1 MNKTREAE
9 CRKKAKD
16 LVSKMTLT
24 EKVYQLRHTAPAI
37 PRLGL
42 GAYNYWNEALHGV
55 ARAGEATVFPQA
67 IGMAAAFDEE
77 LIGLVADVISTE
89 GRAKFNVQNKYGDNG
104 IYKGLTFWAPN
115 INIFR
120 DPRWGRGHETY
131 GEDPYLT
138 SRLGVSFVNGIQG
151 NDENYMKAAACAKH
165 FAVHSGPESIRHS
178 FNAECS
184 KQDLR
189 ETYLPAFKAL
199 VTEAKVEAVM
209 GAYNRT
215 NGEACCASKTL
226 LKDILRDE
234 WGFEGHV
241 TSDCWAIRDI
251 NEGHGITSSPS
262 ESVGLAMTNGCDIN
276 CGNLYEYLL
285 QAVGMGYTTEER
297 IDEALTNVL
306 TTRFKLGILDTDDN
320 GNIIPYSMENSD
332 DPYASIDYSHVDSFT
347 SKEINLKI
355 AEESI
360 VLLKNEGNLLPIDKN
375 EITKIGVIGPNAD
388 SRKALVGNYE
398 GTSSEYVTV
407 LEGIRREVE
416 NSGTRVFAS
425 VGCDLYRPK
434 VEPLGEQSD
443 RLAEVKAVCDV
454 SDVIIAVMGLDAS
467 LEGEEGDTGNAY
479 GSGDKP
485 NLLLPGLQQE
495 VLDTIAASGKPA
507 VLVVLSGSALALDK
521 ASSEFKA
528 VIQGWYPGAQGGNAI
543 AHVLFGRKNPE
554 GHLPV
559 TFYSE
564 KNTLPEFTDYA
575 MKGRTYRYMTE
586 EPLYPFGFG
595 LSYTD
600 FDEKISDVSVNGSAV
615 HFKAEE
621 GISDGKVTEC
631 SDAVAFKQGYKLDI
645 TVKVSNKGNK
655 AGTATV
661 QAYVES
667 GISGAPLR
675 QLKGLKKVSLEAGEE
690 KDVIISLDEN
700 AFGLFDENGEWKLN
714 SGNYNVFIGNAQPDK
729 RSAELTGKKC
739 EKISVKI

>member
-1 MNKTREAE
+1 
-9 CRKKAKD
+9 
-16 LVSKMTLT
+16 
-24 EKVYQLRHTAPAI
+24 
-37 PRLGL
+37 
-42 GAYNYWNEALHGV
+42 
-55 ARAGEATVFPQA
+55 
-67 IGMAAAFDEE
+67 
-77 LIGLVADVISTE
+77 
-89 GRAKFNVQNKYGDNG
+89 
-104 IYKGLTFWAPN
+104 
-115 INIFR
+115 
-120 DPRWGRGHETY
+120 ETY

-138 SRLGVSFVNGIQG
+138 SRLGVSFVKGIQG
-151 NDENYMKAAACAKH
+151 SDDKYMKAAACAKH

-226 LKDILRDE
+226 LQDILRKE

-251 NEGHGITSSPS
+251 NEGHGITSSPA

-306 TTRFKLGILDTDDN
+306 TTRFKLGILDEDEN
-320 GNIIPYSMENSD
+320 GNLIANDKDNPYN
-332 DPYASIDYSHVDSFT
+332 AIDYTHVDSFG

-360 VLLKNEGNLLPIDKN
+360 VLLKNDDKLLPFNKN
-375 EITKIGVIGPNAD
+375 NISSIGVIGPNAD

-416 NSGTRVFAS
+416 NSGTRVYAS
-425 VGCDLYRPK
+425 NGCDLYKDR
-434 VEPLGEQSD
+434 VENLGEHSD

-454 SDVIIAVMGLDAS
+454 SDVVVAVVGLDAT

-495 VLDTIAASGKPA
+495 VLDAIAASGKPA
-507 VLVVLSGSALALDK
+507 VLVVLAGSAIALDK
-521 ASSEFKA
+521 PSTQFTAI
-528 VIQGWYPGAQGGNAI
+528 IQGWYPGALGGTAI
-543 AHVLFGRKNPE
+543 ANVIFGKKNPE
-554 GHLPV
+554 GHLPL

-564 KNTLPEFTDYA
+564 KNTLPEFTDYN

-586 EPLYPFGFG
+586 EPLYPFGYG

-600 FDEKISDVSVNGSAV
+600 FDIVPTKIVAGPDAYKTVDGTLDNKNIY
-615 HFKAEE
+615 FKA
-621 GISDGKVTEC
+621 GSD
-631 SDAVAFKQGYKLDI
+631 SIDI
-645 TVKVSNKGNK
+645 TVKVSNKGSMPG
-655 AGTATV
+655 AATV
-661 QAYVES
+661 QAYVDYTALNVA
-667 GISGAPLR
+667 GAPVR
-675 QLKGLKKVSLEAGEE
+675 QLKALKKVHLEANEE
-690 KDVIISLDEN
+690 KEVTISLDEK
-700 AFGLFDENGEWKLN
+700 AFGLYGENGEWKLN
-714 SGNYNVFIGNAQPDK
+714 PGIYKVYIGNQQPDK
-729 RSAELTGKKC
+729 RSEELTGKKC
-739 EKISVKI
+739 DAISVIIE

>member
-9 CRKKAKD
+9 YRKKAKD

-42 GAYNYWNEALHGV
+42 SAYNYWNEALHGV

-77 LIGLVADVISTE
+77 LLGLVAGVISTE
-89 GRAKFNVQNKYGDNG
+89 GRAKFNIQDKYGDNG

-138 SRLGVSFVNGIQG
+138 SRLGVSFVKGIQG
-151 NDENYMKAAACAKH
+151 DDDKYMKAAACAKH

-226 LKDILRDE
+226 LQDILRKE

-251 NEGHGITSSPS
+251 NEGHGITSSPV

-276 CGNLYEYLL
+276 CGNLFEYLL
-285 QAVGMGYTTEER
+285 QAVGQGYTTEER

-306 TTRFKLGILDTDDN
+306 ATRFKLGILDEDAN
-320 GNIIPYSMENSD
+320 GNFVSGYNTESD
-332 DPYASIDYSHVDSFT
+332 NPYASIDYTHVDSYT
-347 SKEINLKI
+347 SKEINLRI
-355 AEESI
+355 SEESI
-360 VLLKNEGNLLPIDKN
+360 VLLKNDDGILPFNKN
-375 EITKIGVIGPNAD
+375 NFSTIGVIGPNAD
-388 SRKALVGNYE
+388 NRKALVGNYE
-398 GTSSEYVTV
+398 GTASEYVTV

-416 NSGTRVFAS
+416 NSGTRVYAS
-425 VGCDLYRPK
+425 NGCDLYKPK
-434 VEPLGEQSD
+434 VEPLGERSD

-454 SDVIIAVMGLDAS
+454 SDVIVAVMGLDAT

-485 NLLLPGLQQE
+485 DLKLPGLQQE

-507 VLVVLSGSALALDK
+507 VLVVLAGSALALDK
-521 ASSEFKA
+521 ASTQFKA
-528 VIQGWYPGAQGGNAI
+528 IIQGWYPGALGGTAI
-543 AHVLFGRKNPE
+543 ANVIFGKKNPE
-554 GHLPV
+554 GHLPL

-564 KNTLPEFTDYA
+564 KNTLPEFTDYN
-575 MKGRTYRYMTE
+575 MKGRTYRYMNE
-586 EPLYPFGFG
+586 EPLYPFGYG

-600 FDEKISDVSVNGSAV
+600 FDVIPTKIVAGPDAYKTVNGELDRSNIYY
-615 HFKAEE
+615 KA
-621 GISDGKVTEC
+621 GSDTI
-631 SDAVAFKQGYKLDI
+631 DI
-645 TVKVSNKGNK
+645 TVKISNKGSM
-655 AGTATV
+655 AGAATV
-661 QAYVES
+661 QAYVDYTAL
-667 GISGAPLR
+667 GLNGAPIR
-675 QLKGLKKVSLEAGEE
+675 QLKALKKVHLNAGEE
-690 KDVIISLDEN
+690 KEVVISLDEN
-700 AFGLFDENGEWKLN
+700 AFGLYDENGEWKLN
-714 SGNYNVFIGNAQPDK
+714 PGNYKVYIGNQQPDRK
-729 RSAELTGKKC
+729 SEELTGKKC
-739 EKISVKI
+739 CGIPVIVE

>member
-9 CRKKAKD
+9 CRKKAQD

-42 GAYNYWNEALHGV
+42 SAYNYWNEALHGV

-77 LIGLVADVISTE
+77 LLGLVADVISTE
-89 GRAKFNVQNKYGDNG
+89 GRAKYNIQNKYGDNG

-131 GEDPYLT
+131 GEDPYLI
-138 SRLGVSFVNGIQG
+138 SRLGVSFVKGIQG
-151 NDENYMKAAACAKH
+151 DNDKYMKAAACAKH

-226 LKDILRDE
+226 LQDILRKE
-234 WGFEGHV
+234 WGFTGHV

-251 NEGHGITSSPS
+251 NEGHGITSSPV

-276 CGNLYEYLL
+276 CGNLFEYLL
-285 QAVGMGYTTEER
+285 QAVGQGYTTEAR

-306 TTRFKLGILDTDDN
+306 TTRFKLGILDEDEN
-320 GNIIPYSMENSD
+320 GNFVSAYNADSD
-332 DPYASIDYSHVDSFT
+332 NPYASIDYTHVDSYT
-347 SKEINLKI
+347 SKEINLRMS
-355 AEESI
+355 EESI
-360 VLLKNEGNLLPIDKN
+360 VLLKNDGGMLPFNKN
-375 EITKIGVIGPNAD
+375 EISSVGIIGPNAD
-388 SRKALVGNYE
+388 NRKALVGNYE
-398 GTSSEYVTV
+398 GTASEYVTV

-416 NSGTRVFAS
+416 NSGTRVYAS
-425 VGCDLYRPK
+425 NGCDLYKPK
-434 VEPLGEQSD
+434 VEPLGETSD

-454 SDVIIAVMGLDAS
+454 SDVIVAVMGLDAT

-495 VLDTIAASGKPA
+495 VLDAIAASGKPA
-507 VLVVLSGSALALDK
+507 VLVVLAGSAIALDK
-521 ASSEFKA
+521 ASTQFKA
-528 VIQGWYPGAQGGNAI
+528 IIQGWYPGALGGTAI
-543 AHVLFGRKNPE
+543 ANVIFGKKNPE
-554 GHLPV
+554 GHLPL

-564 KNTLPEFTDYA
+564 KNTLPEFTDYN
-575 MKGRTYRYMTE
+575 MQGRTYRYMTE
-586 EPLYPFGFG
+586 EPLYPFGYG

-600 FDEKISDVSVNGSAV
+600 FEETVTKIVAGPGAYKTV
-615 HFKAEE
+615 
-621 GISDGKVTEC
+621 DGQLDNKNIYFRSGADTI
-631 SDAVAFKQGYKLDI
+631 DI
-645 TVKVSNKGNK
+645 TVKVANKG
-655 AGTATV
+655 AMSGGATV
-661 QAYVES
+661 QAYVDYTALNVK
-667 GISGAPLR
+667 GAPIR
-675 QLKGLKKVSLEAGEE
+675 QLKALKKVHLEAGEE
-690 KDVIISLDEN
+690 KEVVISLNED
-700 AFGLFDENGEWKLN
+700 AFGLYDENGEWKLN
-714 SGNYNVFIGNAQPDK
+714 PGSYKVYIGNSQPDR
-729 RSAELTGKKC
+729 RSEELTGKKC
-739 EKISVKI
+739 LGINVIIE

>member
-42 GAYNYWNEALHGV
+42 SAYNYWNEALHGV
-55 ARAGEATVFPQA
+55 ARAGVATVFPQA

-77 LIGLVADVISTE
+77 LLGLVADVISTE

-165 FAVHSGPESIRHS
+165 YAVHSGPESIRHS

-184 KQDLR
+184 RQDLR
-189 ETYLPAFKAL
+189 ETYLPAFEAL
-199 VTEAKVEAVM
+199 VKEAKVEAVM

-251 NEGHGITSSPS
+251 NGGHGLTSTPA

-320 GNIIPYSMENSD
+320 GNIIPDSADNKKNPYS
-332 DPYASIDYSHVDSFT
+332 SIDYTHVDSYS

-360 VLLKNEGNLLPIDKN
+360 VLLKNADNLLPLDKN
-375 EITKIGVIGPNAD
+375 NISSIGIIGPNAD

-398 GTSSEYVTV
+398 GTSSEYITV
-407 LEGIRREVE
+407 LDGIRREVE
-416 NSGTRVFAS
+416 NSGTRVYAS
-425 VGCDLYRPK
+425 NGCDLFRPK
-434 VEPLGEQSD
+434 VEPLGERSD

-454 SDVIIAVMGLDAS
+454 SDVIVAVMGLDAS

-521 ASSEFKA
+521 ASTQFKA
-528 VIQGWYPGAQGGNAI
+528 IIQGWYPGAQGGTAI
-543 AHVLFGRKNPE
+543 ANVIFGKKNPE
-554 GHLPV
+554 GHLPL

-586 EPLYPFGFG
+586 EPLYPFGYG

-600 FDEKISDVSVNGSAV
+600 FDITPTKIVAGPEAYETVDGVLDNKNIY
-615 HFKAEE
+615 FKS
-621 GISDGKVTEC
+621 GDDSI
-631 SDAVAFKQGYKLDI
+631 DI
-645 TVKVSNKGNK
+645 TVKVSNKGNMSG
-655 AGTATV
+655 AATV
-661 QAYVES
+661 QAYVDYTALNLP
-667 GISGAPLR
+667 GAPIR
-675 QLKGLKKVSLEAGEE
+675 QLKALKKVRLEAGEE
-690 KDVIISLDEN
+690 KEVVISLDEKS
-700 AFGLFDENGEWKLN
+700 FGLYDENGEWKLN
-714 SGNYNVFIGNAQPDK
+714 PGNYSIFIGNSQPDR
-729 RSAELTGKKC
+729 RSEELTGKKC
-739 EKISVKI
+739 SKIVISCEK

>member
-42 GAYNYWNEALHGV
+42 SAYNYWNEALHGV

-77 LIGLVADVISTE
+77 LLGLVADVISTE
-89 GRAKFNVQNKYGDNG
+89 GRAKFNIQDKYGDNG

-138 SRLGVSFVNGIQG
+138 SRLGVSFVKGIQG
-151 NDENYMKAAACAKH
+151 NDDKYMKAAACAKH

-226 LKDILRDE
+226 LQDILRKE

-251 NEGHGITSSPS
+251 NEGHGITSSPV

-276 CGNLYEYLL
+276 CGNLFEYLL
-285 QAVGMGYTTEER
+285 QAVGKGYTTEER

-306 TTRFKLGILDTDDN
+306 TTRFKLGILDEDEN
-320 GNIIPYSMENSD
+320 GNFVSGYNTESD
-332 DPYASIDYSHVDSFT
+332 NPYASIDYTHVDSYT
-347 SKEINLKI
+347 SKDINLRMS
-355 AEESI
+355 EESI
-360 VLLKNEGNLLPIDKN
+360 VLLKNDGAMLPFNKN
-375 EITKIGVIGPNAD
+375 NIRAIGVIGPNAD
-388 SRKALVGNYE
+388 NRKALVGNYE
-398 GTSSEYVTV
+398 GTASEYVTV

-416 NSGTRVFAS
+416 NSGTRVYAS
-425 VGCDLYRPK
+425 NGCDLYKPK
-434 VEPLGEQSD
+434 VEPLGEKSD

-454 SDVIIAVMGLDAS
+454 SDVIVAVMGLDAT

-495 VLDTIAASGKPA
+495 VLDAIAASGKPA
-507 VLVVLSGSALALDK
+507 VLVVLAGSAIALDK
-521 ASSEFKA
+521 ASSQFKA
-528 VIQGWYPGAQGGNAI
+528 IIQGWYPGALGGTAI
-543 AHVLFGRKNPE
+543 ANVIFGKKNPE
-554 GHLPV
+554 GHLPL

-564 KNTLPEFTDYA
+564 KNTLPEFTDYN

-586 EPLYPFGFG
+586 EPLYPFGYG

-600 FDEKISDVSVNGSAV
+600 FEETVTKIVAGPDAYRQVNG
-615 HFKAEE
+615 ELDRNN
-621 GISDGKVTEC
+621 IY
-631 SDAVAFKQGYKLDI
+631 YKSGADSIDI
-645 TVKVSNKGNK
+645 TVKVANKGNM
-655 AGTATV
+655 AGAATV
-661 QAYVES
+661 QAYVDYTALNLK
-667 GISGAPLR
+667 GAPVR
-675 QLKGLKKVSLEAGEE
+675 QLKALKKVHLAAGEE
-690 KDVIISLDEN
+690 KEVTISLDEN

-714 SGNYNVFIGNAQPDK
+714 PGNYKVYIGNQQPDR
-729 RSAELTGKKC
+729 RSEELTGKKC
-739 EKISVKI
+739 IGISVIVE

>member
-9 CRKKAKD
+9 CRTKAKK

-77 LIGLVADVISTE
+77 LLGLVADVISTE
-89 GRAKFNVQNKYGDNG
+89 GRAKYNVQNKYGDNG

-138 SRLGVSFVNGIQG
+138 SRLGVSFVKGIQG
-151 NDENYMKAAACAKH
+151 DDDKYMKAAACAKH

-226 LKDILRDE
+226 LQDILRKE

-251 NEGHGITSSPS
+251 NEGHGITKSPA

-306 TTRFKLGILDTDDN
+306 TTRFKLGILDEDEN
-320 GNIIPYSMENSD
+320 GNLITTDKDNPYN
-332 DPYASIDYSHVDSFT
+332 SIDYTHVDSFS

-355 AEESI
+355 SEESI
-360 VLLKNEGNLLPIDKN
+360 VLLKNDDNLLPFNKN
-375 EITKIGVIGPNAD
+375 NISTIGVIGPNAD

-416 NSGTRVFAS
+416 NSGTRVYAS
-425 VGCDLYRPK
+425 IGCDLYKDR
-434 VEPLGEQSD
+434 VENLGEHSD
-443 RLAEVKAVCDV
+443 RIAEVKAVCDV
-454 SDVIIAVMGLDAS
+454 SDVVVAVVGLDAT

-485 NLLLPGLQQE
+485 NLSLPGLQQD
-495 VLDTIAASGKPA
+495 VLDAIAASGKPA
-507 VLVVLSGSALALDK
+507 VLVVLAGSALALDK
-521 ASSEFKA
+521 ASTEFKA
-528 VIQGWYPGAQGGNAI
+528 IIQGWYPGALGGTAI
-543 AHVLFGRKNPE
+543 ANVIFGKKNPE
-554 GHLPV
+554 GHLPL

-564 KNTLPEFTDYA
+564 KNTLPEFTDYN

-586 EPLYPFGFG
+586 EPLYPFGYG

-600 FDEKISDVSVNGSAV
+600 FDETIEKIVAGSDAYKSADGKLDDKNIY
-615 HFKAEE
+615 FKA
-621 GISDGKVTEC
+621 GSD
-631 SDAVAFKQGYKLDI
+631 SIDI
-645 TVKVSNKGNK
+645 TVKVANKGSMPG
-655 AGTATV
+655 AATV
-661 QAYVES
+661 QAYVDYTALNVA
-667 GISGAPLR
+667 GAPVR
-675 QLKGLKKVSLEAGEE
+675 QLKALKKVHLDANEE
-690 KDVIISLDEN
+690 KEVIISLDEK
-700 AFGLFDENGEWKLN
+700 AFGLYDENGEWKLN
-714 SGNYNVFIGNAQPDK
+714 PGTYKVYIGNQQPDK
-729 RSAELTGKKC
+729 RSEELTGKKC
-739 EKISVKI
+739 CGISIIVE